1 MLRGGPMRP
10 FFTNADE
17 GKKFKCRAM
26 CEARRMEARGCL
38 SALSIALDTWIFP
51 LAWVTQETAIYR
63 ELPGC
68 VFSKPRLVCA
78 YICFAGSFVLNSFSS
93 AESSAPDAPR
103 HDRHFKVW
111 PKRLPRSITPP
122 ATSLWH
128 NLAVS
133 ALRFPDKP
141 ALVFFDRVL
150 SYTSLMQQAERLAA
164 TLHRLGVRKGDRVL
178 LNMQNC
184 PQWVI
189 AHFAILRANA
199 VVVPVNPMN
208 RAEELKHYITDPD
221 AKVAIT
227 TADLAPELA
236 KADSQLPAE
245 QRLAHLIVTHYSEA
259 FDENTLGVN
268 QQPDAIAVPEAWREW
283 LGTRHAL
290 PELSGGAVMRWVDAV
305 ADSDA
310 GELPAHTAVP
320 QDLAVL
326 PYTSG
331 TTGLPK
337 GCMHSHASLMH
348 NAVASCL
355 WGNSTSEN
363 VVLSVVPMFHIT
375 GMVSVM
381 HAAIY
386 GGATL
391 VIMPRWDRELA
402 GGLISRCRVTHWTN
416 IPTMVIDLLA
426 SPNFARFD
434 LSSLVY
440 IGGGGAAMPQAVA
453 QRLWEQYGLRF
464 AEGYGLTE
472 TAAPSHSNPP
482 DATRQQCLG
491 VPFMSTDARV
501 IDPLT
506 LEEMPQGEQ
515 GEIIMCGPQNF
526 SGYWKQPEATVA
538 AFIELDGKR
547 FFRSGDLGH
556 VDEDGYFFITD
567 RLKRMINA
575 SGFKVWPAEVESLM
589 FKHPAIQE
597 ACIISTRDVYRGE
610 TVKAIVVLRAAAK
623 GKTSEEDIINW
634 CKENMAAYK
643 YPRVVQFVDV
653 LPKSGSGKVMW
664 RALQEAEAGKA

>member
-1 MLRGGPMRP
+1 MSP
-10 FFTNADE
+10 AS
-17 GKKFKCRAM
+17 
-26 CEARRMEARGCL
+26 L
-38 SALSIALDTWIFP
+38 SAQAAP
-51 LAWVTQETAIYR
+51 
-63 ELPGC
+63 
-68 VFSKPRLVCA
+68 
-78 YICFAGSFVLNSFSS
+78 S
-93 AESSAPDAPR
+93 ASLTSVSPVSPVR
-103 HDRHFKVW
+103 HDLHGPFW

-141 ALVFFDRVL
+141 ALVFFDQVMTYAELLR
-150 SYTSLMQQAERLAA
+150 QAERLAA
-164 TLHRLGVRKGDRVL
+164 TLYSVGVRKGDRVL
-178 LNMQNC
+178 LNLQNC

-208 RAEELKHYITDPD
+208 RAEELKHYITNPD
-221 AKVAIT
+221 VKVAIT
-227 TADLAPELA
+227 AADLAPELV
-236 KADSQLPAE
+236 KASDQLPLE
-245 QRLAHLIVTHYSEA
+245 ERLTLLIVTHYSDA
-259 FDENTLGVN
+259 FDGETAPGDGDM
-268 QQPDAIAVPEAWREW
+268 PAAWRDW
-283 LGTRHAL
+283 LMTRHAL
-290 PELSGGAVMRWVDAV
+290 PVLEGGAVLSWAEALNHADAV
-305 ADSDA
+305 ANSGD
-310 GELPAHTAVP
+310 LPAHSATP

-337 GCMHSHASLMH
+337 GCMHTHASIMH

-355 WGNSTSEN
+355 WGNSTFEN

-375 GMVSVM
+375 GMVSVL

-386 GGATL
+386 CSATL
-391 VIMPRWDRELA
+391 VIMPRWERELA
-402 GGLISRCRVTHWTN
+402 GRLISRWRVTHWTN

-434 LSSLVY
+434 LRSLVY

-482 DATRQQCLG
+482 DATKQQCLG

-501 IDPLT
+501 IDPLS

-526 SGYWKQPEATVA
+526 AGYWKQPTATEA

-556 VDEDGYFFITD
+556 VDAEGYFFLTD

-575 SGFKVWPAEVESLM
+575 SGFKVWPAEVEALM
-589 FKHPAIQE
+589 FRHPAIQE
-597 ACIISTRDVYRGE
+597 ACIISVKDAYRGE
-610 TVKAIVVLRAAAK
+610 TVKAVVVLRAEAR
-623 GKTSEEDIINW
+623 GKITEDDIIDW
-634 CKENMAAYK
+634 CKDNMAAYK
-643 YPRVVQFVDV
+643 YPRVVQFVDA
-653 LPKSGSGKVMW
+653 LPKSGAGKVMW
-664 RALQEAEAGKA
+664 RVLQEAENGAE